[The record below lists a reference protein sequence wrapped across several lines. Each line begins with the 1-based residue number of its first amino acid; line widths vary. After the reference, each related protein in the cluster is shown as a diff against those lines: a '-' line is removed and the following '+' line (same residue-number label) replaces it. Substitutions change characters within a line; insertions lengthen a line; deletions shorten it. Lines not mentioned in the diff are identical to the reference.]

1 MTEQLTLLLVFF
13 TSRPKLWSSAVKAVC
28 EVHSQPGRRE
38 KSKDKKNRTSSAGKQ
53 TVFPEVPTTRFLLI
67 KHWPEP
73 GL

>member
-13 TSRPKLWSSAVKAVC
+13 TSRPKLLLPWKAAC

-38 KSKDKKNRTSSAGKQ
+38 KSKDKRNRTSSAGKQ